1 LGFYTFPSCS
11 HLYKEEDLTKIEN
24 LREVLLHLLFSQLN
38 QMREHH
44 VTLAASRICHRANKL
59 SSRAW
64 SQELQSCEE
73 IIIIIGF
80 GTGHSVL
87 MQLDL
92 VLVIYAWAG
101 DFRQELEWILS
112 TSVWC
117 NLALV
122 MSKIRVLYLLL
133 LLESKSFA
141 PPSALPC

>member
-1 LGFYTFPSCS
+1 
-11 HLYKEEDLTKIEN
+11 
-24 LREVLLHLLFSQLN
+24 
-38 QMREHH
+38 
-44 VTLAASRICHRANKL
+44 
-59 SSRAW
+59 
-64 SQELQSCEE
+64 
-73 IIIIIGF
+73 
-80 GTGHSVL
+80 L